1 MDPKYEVE
9 TLILLIFNAI
19 MVFCWDIEGA
29 CREGAV
35 MKNHVKEGLSHRIS
49 IATSPKA
56 SKRSGLLF
64 TKAFLL
70 QDMSEKCMYP
80 QMFCSSA
87 SN

>member
-29 CREGAV
+29 CRECAV
-35 MKNHVKEGLSHRIS
+35 MKNHVKEGLSLGIS

-56 SKRSGLLF
+56 S
-64 TKAFLL
+64 
-70 QDMSEKCMYP
+70 
-80 QMFCSSA
+80 
-87 SN
+87 